1 MATKPAKT
9 DVMQRLSPGQNCA
22 LGACAGV
29 CSKLVNYPLLV
40 WKNAVQQGRPISL
53 NPSIVYRGLPMA
65 CMNLGGTTAVQFL
78 FVGLFQ
84 RAMSGGDP
92 SKLSS
97 TQVLSA
103 TLLGGLCSGV
113 PGSVWELTMIQQQ
126 NSGGSIVGVP
136 TNILKEYGM
145 AGLARGMTMCVGREG
160 LFTLAMLGVTPAL
173 QRKFQTSLGMEENM
187 ALAGGALASAISAA
201 TLTHPMDTI
210 KTCQQGDMPQAKF
223 TSVTGTYRTI
233 VAEHGMGGLFRGL
246 GWRSGLIATTFFL
259 VNKFKGTLAPVMFG
273 DEEE

>member
-1 MATKPAKT
+1 
-9 DVMQRLSPGQNCA
+9 MQRLSPGQNCA